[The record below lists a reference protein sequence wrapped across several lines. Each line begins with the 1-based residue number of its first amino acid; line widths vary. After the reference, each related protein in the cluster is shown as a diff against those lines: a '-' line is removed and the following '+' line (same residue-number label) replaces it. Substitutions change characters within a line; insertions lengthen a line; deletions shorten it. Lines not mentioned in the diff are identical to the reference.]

1 MTARGAASSLA
12 VVATAVAI
20 CLPVD
25 AAGSWAQPTELAPPE
40 AIGTGEVP
48 PGWPDAPAVTADA
61 YLLADLATGQVLAA
75 RSVDQRRP
83 VASTVKI
90 LTALSVL
97 ERADLTD
104 RITAGPEADGFA
116 SDAAGVGLDAGDT
129 WTVEDLLEGLV
140 ARSGNDAAA
149 AVSVALGGSVDGFVG
164 LMRQDAA
171 TLGLAG
177 MTLVTPDGLADA
189 NRLSAADLLVLT
201 RVAMDDPSFAAI
213 AARSVVE
220 LPGIGPVA
228 SRNELLSTYP
238 GADGV
243 KTGYTAASGRCLVA
257 SARREGRHLVAV
269 VLGSDGPT
277 DHFADARV
285 LLDHGF
291 ATFRPVDVAGAG
303 PEARLKVPGGWVD
316 LDVAPA
322 SVHVPDGS
330 EVVHR
335 IEVPLAAEL
344 PLEVPATVIWE
355 EHAIAELTLRGA
367 SSDTANA
374 TRGDGPA
381 GWIVGRAY
389 ESMRAA
395 TRAGLWAERDA
406 S

>member
-1 MTARGAASSLA
+1 MS
-12 VVATAVAI
+12 VAI
-20 CLPVD
+20 CLP
-25 AAGSWAQPTELAPPE
+25 AGAGDSWAQTDDLAPPE
-40 AIGTGEVP
+40 SIATGEVP
-48 PGWPDAPAVTADA
+48 PGWPDPPAVTADA
-61 YLLADLATGQVLAA
+61 YLVADLATGQVLGA
-75 RSVDQRRP
+75 RAGDERRP

-97 ERADLTD
+97 RRADLAD

-149 AVSVALGGSVDGFVG
+149 ALSVALGGSVERFVG
-164 LMRQDAA
+164 MMRQDAS
-171 TLGLAG
+171 TLGLVG
-177 MTLVTPDGLADA
+177 TTLVTPDGLADA
-189 NRLSAADLLVLT
+189 NRLSASDLLLLT
-201 RVAMDDPSFAAI
+201 RVAMKEPSFAKI
-213 AARSVVE
+213 AARPVVE
-220 LPGIGPVA
+220 LPGIGQVA

-277 DHFADARV
+277 DHFADARA

-291 ATFRPVDVAGAG
+291 ATFRAVDVAGAG

-316 LDVAPA
+316 LDVPPA
-322 SVHVPDGS
+322 RVQVPDGS

-335 IEVPLAAEL
+335 IELPVAAEL
-344 PLEVPATVIWE
+344 PLEVPATVTWE
-355 EHAIAELTLRGA
+355 EHTIAEMTLRGA
-367 SSDTANA
+367 SSDTAGA
-374 TRGDGPA
+374 DGDGPT
-381 GWIVGRAY
+381 GWIVGRTY